1 MSFLLRFVACFST
14 FFLVLGLSACEAQG
28 PAQTVVPAQKAL
40 AVLPTL
46 RVKPLVLFIS
56 ADLCQDCQR
65 LKPVL
70 NSVAER
76 FPTVPVLELNLNH
89 QPNCEQGQKRYNALM
104 KTYTPMV
111 TPTLIFIEKGG
122 QTHATFLGIQSPSTL
137 ANAFKRV
144 EIAPEAFLEAQGE
157 DPQHFLD
164 CVRL

>member
-1 MSFLLRFVACFST
+1 MSFLLRFVVCFSA
-14 FFLVLGLSACEAQG
+14 FFLLLGLSACDAQG

-46 RVKPLVLFIS
+46 RIKPLVLFIS

-70 NSVAER
+70 KTVAER
-76 FPTVPVLELNLNH
+76 FPTVSVLELNLNH
-89 QPNCEQGQKRYNALM
+89 QPNCEQGQKRYTALM

-111 TPTLIFIEKGG
+111 TPTLIFIKKGG
-122 QTHATFLGIQSPSTL
+122 QTHASFLGIQSQATL
-137 ANAFKRV
+137 AKAFKRL
-144 EIAPEAFLEAQGE
+144 EIAPEAFLNAQGA